1 MVRRSQRYKKRRFIK
16 YRKKLQIQVIE
27 HHYAQLK
34 ELSAVLWSQIV
45 TDMVRIELQTLQI
58 LEKLN
63 VPSEQYKYYLG
74 AAKAAASETLQ
85 FTSET
90 LEKLFEE
97 LEAIYEARGLD
108 PEVLKIVIPASITFW
123 DFRYG
128 YTKMDFAYF
137 NVDFTNLFKEFPQI
151 FNLSDFDI
159 WNINLVDWLK
169 DIYQNLG
176 LTTKWCICDY
186 SYCDDCYLKE

>member
-16 YRKKLQIQVIE
+16 FARKLQPQVIE

-63 VPSEQYKYYLG
+63 VPSEQYKFYLG

-85 FTSET
+85 FTAET
-90 LEKLFEE
+90 LKNAFAEIEQ
-97 LEAIYEARGLD
+97 IYEARGLD
-108 PEVLKIVIPASITFW
+108 PQVLKIIIPASITFW
-123 DFRYG
+123 DFKHG
-128 YTKMDFAYF
+128 TTKFDFAYF
-137 NVDFTNLFKEFPQI
+137 NVDYFDLFKEFPQK
-151 FNLSDFDI
+151 FNLLDWDI
-159 WNINLVDWLK
+159 WNVNLVDWLK
-169 DIYQNLG
+169 DIYPSLG
-176 LTTKWCICDY
+176 LSVKWCICDY
-186 SYCDDCYLKE
+186 SYVDDCYLKE

>member
-16 YRKKLQIQVIE
+16 FARKLQPSIIE
-27 HHYAQLK
+27 HHYAQLR
-34 ELSAVLWSQIV
+34 ELSAILWGQLV
-45 TDMVRIELQTLQI
+45 PDFVRIELQTLQI

-74 AAKAAASETLQ
+74 VAKAGASETLQ

-90 LEKLFEE
+90 LKDAFKE

-108 PEVLKIVIPASITFW
+108 PNVLKIIIPASITFW
-123 DFRYG
+123 DFKFG
-128 YTKMDFAYF
+128 STKFDFAYF
-137 NVDFTNLFKEFPQI
+137 NVDFFDFFKEFPQK
-151 FNLSDFDI
+151 FNLSDWDI
-159 WNINLVDWLK
+159 WNMNLTDWFK
-169 DIYQNLG
+169 DIYPNLG

-186 SYCDDCYLKE
+186 SYVDDCYLKE